1 MLQGPGNFVFRGPFL
16 RTDFWRS
23 YMRINEKP
31 DSPSVAKKGKG
42 GAAKAVSASTKPLFA
57 GRLAE
62 VAKSSTDYP
71 GELSRL
77 KEEID
82 EAGAL
87 LEKEPTIVNFKA
99 FRNLLGTV
107 AKKVSAE
114 AYRIELLGGG
124 FTGRTH
130 EVITVIDKEAD
141 LLYHLIMR
149 EQKDHI
155 RIVAQIVKIKGL
167 VVDFLL

>member
-1 MLQGPGNFVFRGPFL
+1 
-16 RTDFWRS
+16 
-23 YMRINEKP
+23 MRINDKTE
-31 DSPSVAKKGKG
+31 SRSIVKKDKG
-42 GAAKAVSASTKPLFA
+42 GAAKGVGGSSGALFA
-57 GRLAE
+57 GRLTA
-62 VAKSSTDYP
+62 VAKSGSDYP
-71 GELSRL
+71 GELQRL

-82 EAGAL
+82 KAGTV
-87 LEKEPTIVNFKA
+87 LEQEPTIANFKA
-99 FRNLLGTV
+99 FRDLIGAL

-114 AYRIELLGGG
+114 AYRVELVGGG

-155 RIVAQIVKIKGL
+155 RIIAQIVKIKGL
-167 VVDFLL
+167 VVDIKL

>member
-1 MLQGPGNFVFRGPFL
+1 
-16 RTDFWRS
+16 
-23 YMRINEKP
+23 MRINDKTESGTVTKK
-31 DSPSVAKKGKG
+31 AKGPQAKG
-42 GAAKAVSASTKPLFA
+42 VMSSSAPLFA
-57 GRLAE
+57 GRLTQ
-62 VAKSSTDYP
+62 VAKSSSDYP
-71 GELSRL
+71 GELQRL

-82 EAGAL
+82 KAGTT
-87 LEKEPTIVNFKA
+87 LEQEPTIVNFKA
-99 FRNLLGTV
+99 FRDLLGAV
-107 AKKVSAE
+107 ARKVSAE
-114 AYRIELLGGG
+114 AYRMELVGGG

-130 EVITVIDKEAD
+130 EVVTVIDKEAD

>member
-1 MLQGPGNFVFRGPFL
+1 
-16 RTDFWRS
+16 
-23 YMRINEKP
+23 MRIDEKTESRSI
-31 DSPSVAKKGKG
+31 DKKGKG
-42 GAAKAVSASTKPLFA
+42 AAAKGVTGSSAPLFA
-57 GRLAE
+57 GRLTA
-62 VAKSSTDYP
+62 VAKSSSDYP
-71 GELSRL
+71 GELQRL

-82 EAGAL
+82 KAGST
-87 LEKEPTIVNFKA
+87 LEQEPTIVNFKA
-99 FRNLLGTV
+99 FRNLIGSL

-114 AYRIELLGGG
+114 AYRIELVGGG

-130 EVITVIDKEAD
+130 EVMTVIDKEAD

-155 RIVAQIVKIKGL
+155 RIVGQIVKIKGL

>member
-1 MLQGPGNFVFRGPFL
+1 
-16 RTDFWRS
+16 
-23 YMRINEKP
+23 MRINDKSE
-31 DSPSVAKKGKG
+31 SRSIVKKGKG
-42 GAAKAVSASTKPLFA
+42 SAAKGATGSSAPLFA
-57 GRLAE
+57 GRLTQ
-62 VAKSSTDYP
+62 VAKSSSDYP
-71 GELSRL
+71 GELQRL

-82 EAGAL
+82 KAGTAL
-87 LEKEPTIVNFKA
+87 EQEPTIVNFKA
-99 FRNLLGTV
+99 FRDLIGSL

-114 AYRIELLGGG
+114 AYRIELVGGG

-130 EVITVIDKEAD
+130 EVMTVIDKEAD